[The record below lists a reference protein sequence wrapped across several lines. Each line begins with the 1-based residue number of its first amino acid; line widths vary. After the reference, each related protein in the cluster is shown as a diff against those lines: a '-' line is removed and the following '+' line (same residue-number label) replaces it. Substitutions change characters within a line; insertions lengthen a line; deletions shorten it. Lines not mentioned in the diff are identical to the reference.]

1 MLKWILL
8 AGAMLAVGAAALFL
22 ARVTASRVHT
32 AQSAG
37 EPVHGFTLRTA
48 TGAPAP
54 TAAWAGQV
62 VLLVNTASKCGYT
75 KQYEG
80 LEALQARH
88 GARGFTVVAVPSN
101 DFLGQEPGTDEQIQ
115 EFCRVRFSTTFPV
128 MAKERVLGADA
139 HPLFRRLQDQA
150 PVPGRIPWNF
160 TKYLIGRDGRV
171 IARFD
176 PRVDPGDPRV
186 EAAITAALGG

>member
-8 AGAMLAVGAAALFL
+8 AGAVLAAGAVALFIS
-22 ARVTASRVHT
+22 RVTASRVHT
-32 AQSAG
+32 AQSTG

-75 KQYEG
+75 KQYDG
-80 LEALQARH
+80 LEALQDRFA
-88 GARGFTVVAVPSN
+88 ARGFMVVAVPSN
-101 DFLGQEPGTDEQIQ
+101 DFLGQEPGTDAEIQ
-115 EFCRVRFSTTFPV
+115 EFCRVRFKTSFPV

-171 IARFD
+171 VARFD
-176 PRVDPGDPRV
+176 PRVDPLDPRV